1 MLEQGDFLDNLYG
14 MLKYPE
20 NYSKEQYHEAFL
32 ELTERYLNELISNLT
47 TENELNQQL
56 GEEKGSQLI
65 EIMAIANPDFQELF
79 ARNKLTDNIQDRID
93 NLISFAEFQY
103 GIEIGVDPY
112 LGVDLPTDPEDIK
125 EFVAREYPDV
135 DLNDDD
141 FDDEDN
147 EDDKD

>member
-14 MLKYPE
+14 MLKNPE

-32 ELTERYLNELISNLT
+32 ELTERYLNELISNLN
-47 TENELNQQL
+47 TENELIQQL

-103 GIEIGVDPY
+103 GIEICVDPY